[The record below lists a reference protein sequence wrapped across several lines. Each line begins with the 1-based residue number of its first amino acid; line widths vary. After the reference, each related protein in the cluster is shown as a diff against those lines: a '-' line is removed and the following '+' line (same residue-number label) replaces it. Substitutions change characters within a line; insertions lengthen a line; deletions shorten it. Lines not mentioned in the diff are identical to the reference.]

1 MSRWL
6 LALLLAAAGWPT
18 AGAHD
23 ALDAIDGCLR
33 ELDPGL
39 DAGDQRI
46 AARCPELTPPL
57 VQSQYAAWLPRD
69 WNQTGNLLSADGL
82 TELRALLTREPA
94 ATAARGAPSVEHVAA
109 VLAKV
114 TQSDQPR
121 AGWWTR
127 LKQWLREVLAPR
139 PERSEEHTSELQSR
153 LHLVCRLLLE
163 KKKKTKKCTIGTSR
177 I

>member
-6 LALLLAAAGWPT
+6 LALLLAAPGWPT

-39 DAGDQRI
+39 DVGYQRI
-46 AARCPELTPPL
+46 AARCPDLTPTL

-82 TELRALLTREPA
+82 T
-94 ATAARGAPSVEHVAA
+94 
-109 VLAKV
+109 
-114 TQSDQPR
+114 
-121 AGWWTR
+121 
-127 LKQWLREVLAPR
+127 
-139 PERSEEHTSELQSR
+139 RSEERRVGKECRSR
-153 LHLVCRLLLE
+153 WSPDH
-163 KKKKTKKCTIGTSR
+163 
-177 I
+177 